1 MSKSV
6 VYVGVDVGKSEV
18 AAAVTG
24 RRTRSFHHTG
34 HGVRGLVQWF
44 RGVAKD

>member
-18 AAAVTG
+18 VEAVTG
-24 RRTRSFHHTG
+24 RQP
-34 HGVRGLVQWF
+34 RGKQACLHRFELHCPGRCVEL
-44 RGVAKD
+44 GE